1 MSLPSVP
8 NPSEEGISSPP
19 PNKRRKV
26 PITAPLV
33 LEGETLGKRHK
44 NFNKFVNDAI
54 KSKLSFE
61 CIKTLEEKSDVDR
74 LFKIDVASSSRNVE
88 YILETLQ
95 CEDMLYVSRAIKK
108 STWLVTE
115 QQYAH
120 IVNPQ
125 YLNETLFPLM
135 MAKAASKFLLFIR
148 LNLKEEA
155 RAQEFYNYYKSTALE
170 SAVKWLPKCSPDFI
184 DKAVENYCNVLE
196 IDLFKRLCERSINVL
211 VLFVKKHH
219 NYYKKNE
226 YIKSVMYLMN
236 TNTEQYLDIVETGDE
251 YSRRMPKFGPKYTEI
266 IMKKCPQRIIQNF
279 EMYATSIHVPT
290 FVKYYGKEKI
300 KEFLLE
306 QFKND
311 KMKNGSWFR
320 YENIKE
326 YIKLMPK
333 EGKFEFLK
341 KVFIDK
347 KENDDETGGSL
358 VVVAD
363 AMRNIYVPCSPTVAM
378 AYKSALFANASS
390 KSVYQWYVHAPFNVA
405 LPELKKLIRTESLPN
420 ERLAIMAVLLRCAG
434 ENMKHIQTVLQYYHD
449 RHINEP
455 FKFKVQFVNQV
466 LSATDAHRY
475 DAQCWRL
482 LDELI
487 HSMDVY
493 VESENIVQEC
503 IQAIILYKILR
514 KQQIPDIIETKFEFT
529 TFKKRIG
536 KLNDEEKE
544 DLFKYLYNFIEKKIN
559 KQDMNDHDGFSG
571 TVTHISELIDLL
583 VDWKKSLPEYPL
595 LLNKIKALIK
605 LEKEQT
611 KRGYSLVTLTNIF
624 SEKKTLRR
632 HLFEESLLLSPTEE
646 ACINALKHDPELLKR
661 YATVVNALRYDDNI
675 TMTRILRKL
684 KVYFSDSLA
693 NEWAAAYRNKLTEA
707 NPVGHKTVT
716 RGLCMLLPQDDFI
729 SLVKSYAP
737 ENLKIK
743 WSETDKQRLSVQKN
757 IAMTMHIARPQI
769 SPDVVLLYAK
779 GDFLQYALPSLNAV
793 FYNIS
798 SARSRDHIPKLIQAP
813 VSIQKH
819 GLRLAFSKLKL
830 NEIRE
835 LFSNIW
841 KSTKNASIRCVIF
854 VLTHKLLSKEK
865 SEAKIEGLWQLL
877 EVFID
882 NLSEDEN
889 KNIYNLLGDLDNVP
903 DVIKARYCI
912 KSYKFLKS
920 LPGKADFGELM
931 KALEESTFD
940 LMDTID
946 PDFVKG
952 ILLENI
958 DEVLGKNK
966 LYTKY
971 TDLQKVIS
979 AYLTCAKTEEIQM
992 ERFNTIL
999 VPIMNHGLR
1008 RWTEIHNKHFTVR
1021 NYVLAILKAISYKV
1035 QGNGLKKGII
1045 IPVKLFYNIYLKL
1058 KEHLPVAENYVL
1070 LSKWEMSVHFLECFS
1085 SVRPLF
1091 EVSSCDKPADEGDV
1105 TYTSRQRVSCDT
1117 NAQWDR
1123 IGDLCVSEFGKRC
1136 LDKLKAEVVA
1146 RFPSIYTPFSVAL
1159 SNVLEEM
1166 GASTMFSLSVFNI
1179 LLSDTSFVPGYLAVI
1194 QLLPKHRPY
1203 YGEKEDQDIQEKRK
1217 GITRMIASSNLEE
1230 VKIHYYQEYSEYAEV
1245 EC

>member
-1 MSLPSVP
+1 M
-8 NPSEEGISSPP
+8 
-19 PNKRRKV
+19 
-26 PITAPLV
+26 APLV
-33 LEGETLGKRHK
+33 LEGETLGKRHEH
-44 NFNKFVNDAI
+44 FNKLVNDAI

-61 CIKTLEEKSDVDR
+61 GIKTLEENSDVDR

-148 LNLKEEA
+148 LNLKDEA
-155 RAQEFYNYYKSTALE
+155 RAQEFYNYYESTDLKTAL
-170 SAVKWLPKCSPDFI
+170 KWLPNCSPAVI
-184 DKAVENYCNVLE
+184 DKAVEKHCNLLE
-196 IDLFKRLCERSINVL
+196 IDLFKRLCERSANVL
-211 VLFVKKHH
+211 VIFAKKYDH
-219 NYYKKNE
+219 YYNKNQ
-226 YIKSVMYLMN
+226 YIKSVMFLMN
-236 TNTEQYLDIVETGDE
+236 TITEQYLDIIETGDS
-251 YSRRMPKFGPKYTEI
+251 YSRRMPNFGPKYTEI
-266 IMKKCPQRIIQNF
+266 IMKKCPERIVQKF

-300 KEFLLE
+300 KDFLLE
-306 QFKND
+306 QSKND
-311 KMKNGSWFR
+311 KMKTWSWFR

-347 KENDDETGGSL
+347 KENDDECDDETGGSR

-363 AMRNIYVPCSPTVAM
+363 AMRNIYVPRAPVAM
-378 AYKSALFANASS
+378 ACKSATFTNASS
-390 KSVYQWYVHAPFNVA
+390 KSVYQWYVHAPFDVA

-482 LDELI
+482 LDELF

-493 VESENIVQEC
+493 VESENNVQEC

-571 TVTHISELIDLL
+571 TVTHISDLIDLL
-583 VDWKKSLPEYPL
+583 VDWNKNLPEYPL

-632 HLFEESLLLSPTEE
+632 HLFEESLLLSPTEG

-707 NPVGHKTVT
+707 TPVGHKAIT
-716 RGLCMLLPQDDFI
+716 RGLCMLLSQDDFI

-737 ENLKIK
+737 ENLKIN
-743 WSETDKQRLSVQKN
+743 WSETDKQRLSLQKN
-757 IAMTMHIARPQI
+757 IAMSMHIARPQI

-819 GLRLAFSKLKL
+819 GIRLAFKKLKL

-854 VLTHKLLSKEK
+854 ELTHKLLCKEK

-889 KNIYNLLGDLDNVP
+889 KNIYNLLGDLSNVP
-903 DVIKARYCI
+903 DVIKARYCV

-920 LPGKADFGELM
+920 LPGKADCGELVQR
-931 KALEESTFD
+931 LEACTAD

-946 PDFVKG
+946 PEFVKG

-971 TDLQKVIS
+971 NDLQNVIS

-999 VPIMNHGLR
+999 LPIMNHGFR
-1008 RWTEIHNKHFTVR
+1008 RWTEIHNKHYTVR
-1021 NYVLAILKAISYKV
+1021 NYVLAVLNSISCKV
-1035 QGNGLKKGII
+1035 QRHGLNKDIV
-1045 IPVKLFYNIYLKL
+1045 IPVTLFNNIYLQL

-1070 LSKWEMSVHFLECFS
+1070 LSKWEMSIHFLECLS
-1085 SVRPLF
+1085 LVRPSY
-1091 EVSSCDKPADEGDV
+1091 EVLSCEKPADDGDV
-1105 TYTSRQRVSCDT
+1105 TFTSRHRVVTCDT
-1117 NAQWDR
+1117 NGQWDR
-1123 IGDLCVSEFGKRC
+1123 LCDLVVPEFGKRC

-1146 RFPSIYTPFSVAL
+1146 RFPSIYAPFSAAL
-1159 SNVLEEM
+1159 SNVLEVM
-1166 GASTMFSLSVFNI
+1166 GASTSSRLSVFSI

-1194 QLLPKHRPY
+1194 QLLPKHCSY
-1203 YGEKEDQDIQEKRK
+1203 YGDRQDEIQEKK
-1217 GITRMIASSNLEE
+1217 KSIAKMIASSTLEE
-1230 VKIHYYQEYSEYAEV
+1230 VKIHYYQEYNEYDEV
-1245 EC
+1245 E